1 MYMCVC
7 PHVCVCVCVLSGMYK
22 LICVCVCVC
31 PYVYGCARVCVCT
44 RPCYS
49 CFRTT
54 VNVTSTMSFDLRR

>member
-1 MYMCVC
+1 MYNMCVSAR
-7 PHVCVCVCVLSGMYK
+7 VCVCVLSGMYK
-22 LICVCVCVC
+22 LMCVCVSVRVWVC
-31 PYVYGCARVCVCT
+31 SCVCVCT